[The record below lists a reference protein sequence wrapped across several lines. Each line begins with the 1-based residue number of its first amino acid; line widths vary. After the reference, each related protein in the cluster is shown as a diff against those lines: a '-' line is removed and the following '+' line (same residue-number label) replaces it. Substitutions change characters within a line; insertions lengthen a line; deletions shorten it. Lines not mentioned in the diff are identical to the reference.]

1 MRIGRWGRLQGRDG
15 AGVHVVDRFGRC
27 LATGTGQAIGT
38 LIVLGILIGSPSA
51 WVLLAVTV
59 IGVLGYGEWLVQR
72 KHRLTQ

>member
-1 MRIGRWGRLQGRDG
+1 M
-15 AGVHVVDRFGRC
+15 
-27 LATGTGQAIGT
+27 GT

-72 KHRLTQ
+72 KRRLTQ

>member
-1 MRIGRWGRLQGRDG
+1 MRIGRWGRLQGRGG
-15 AGVHVVDRFGRC
+15 AGVHVVD
-27 LATGTGQAIGT
+27 AMGT

-72 KHRLTQ
+72 KRRLTQ